1 MLKYFLHP
9 FHFFLFSKN
18 PYQNRIAS
26 NICDDFVPC
35 FISIAWVHV
44 FIAGMN
50 FLEICGNVLRFC
62 NIFLNISF
70 LFSFIFILINIYNID
85 SEKCCLLIH
94 FSYLKY
100 SYNQW
105 SNHKRYNEW
114 DGYGHVIQQIIHTGF
129 NTAIR

>member
-1 MLKYFLHP
+1 MLKYLLHP

-70 LFSFIFILINIYNID
+70 LFSFIFILINILLKFRCRQRKMLFID
-85 SEKCCLLIH
+85 TFLLPEILLQPMVQ
-94 FSYLKY
+94 SQK
-100 SYNQW
+100 
-105 SNHKRYNEW
+105 
-114 DGYGHVIQQIIHTGF
+114 V
-129 NTAIR
+129 